1 MGPQTVSRWGEPI
14 IGVLDTAMLARELEV
29 ELSRSRRYEY
39 PFALLRL
46 KLIDCAGQAPP
57 EALLQRLCGAVRL
70 VVRWSDSVARETDS
84 QYLILLRETDA
95 KGARTAADK
104 LVSAVRKELAHDA
117 DHLRFQCRTAAWRKG
132 DHLGA
137 LLARLDPETAE

>member
-1 MGPQTVSRWGEPI
+1 MGAQTVSRWGEPI
-14 IGVLDTAMLARELEV
+14 LGVLDRAQLARELDV

-46 KLIDCAGQAPP
+46 KMSDATGQAPP
-57 EALLQRLCGAVRL
+57 EALSQRLCGAVRL
-70 VVRWSDSVARETDS
+70 FVRWSDSVARETDS

-104 LVSAVRKELAHDA
+104 LLSAIRRELAHEA
-117 DHLRFQCRTAAWRKG
+117 DQLCFQYRTAAWRKG
-132 DHLGA
+132 DHRGA
-137 LLARLDPETAE
+137 LLARLDPGSSE